1 MKLSTT
7 ITLLAALL
15 FIPLFVTRGWG
26 IFDFWWWLSTNL
38 VVLVMIIA
46 MFDHTWAQAI
56 RKDLSDK
63 ILAKIFFGILSA
75 VLLYVVF
82 AVGNIVSRQFFP
94 FAESG
99 IQDVYAFKM
108 GASRYRIAILML
120 LIIGPGEE
128 LFWRGYLQRN
138 FQKRMGQFSGF
149 LMATGFY
156 ALVHMGSGNTMLVL
170 AAAVCGLFW
179 GYLYLKYHSMAL
191 NVVSHTVWDMTVFL
205 WLPFH

>member
-15 FIPLFVTRGWG
+15 FIPLFITRGWG

-38 VVLVMIIA
+38 VVLVMTITI
-46 MFDHTWAQAI
+46 FDHTWAQAI
-56 RKDLSDK
+56 RKDLNDK
-63 ILAKIFFGILSA
+63 ILLKFGLGILTA
-75 VLLYVVF
+75 LLLYVVF
-82 AVGNIVSRQFFP
+82 AVGNIASRHL
-94 FAESG
+94 FAFADNG

-108 GASRYRIAILML
+108 DASKYRIAILML

-128 LFWRGYLQRN
+128 LFWRGYLQRSY
-138 FQKRMGQFSGF
+138 QKRTGQFPGF

-156 ALVHMGSGNTMLVL
+156 TLVHMGSGNTMLVL
-170 AAAVCGLFW
+170 AAAVCGLYW
-179 GYLYLKYHSMAL
+179 GYLYLKFNSMAL